1 MISALCRNSSSE
13 TVQQK
18 ESYEFQ
24 PLGGVLARS
33 SSFRFEASVNTLRA
47 SRRRRKKEE
56 EEEEERESFIAG
68 SDGTVGL
75 ELERRKEGEREE
87 KVVTFFRVSNYAY
100 GTRSSTWMIYTWV
113 KSQG

>member
-1 MISALCRNSSSE
+1 MISAFCRNSSSE

-56 EEEEERESFIAG
+56 EEEEEERESFIAG

-87 KVVTFFRVSNYAY
+87 KVVTFFRVSNYA
-100 GTRSSTWMIYTWV
+100 
-113 KSQG
+113 